1 MNPVLKQLLETGQIK
16 APSGEMMP
24 LHSHIPRDEGEC
36 LQQIIRQIKPRI
48 SVEIGCAF
56 GISSLYICEALAEVG
71 VVGEMLGENL
81 QRHGGVQALVP
92 ARVDNGHAAASELV
106 LEAELAQPKP
116 RCPK

>member
-1 MNPVLKQLLETGQIK
+1 MSASAENRIVRLAAASNPQEAAQWRQALE
-16 APSGEMMP
+16 A
-24 LHSHIPRDEGEC
+24 EG
-36 LQQIIRQIKPRI
+36 IRCR
-48 SVEIGCAF
+48 
-56 GISSLYICEALAEVG
+56 